1 MKYVAVSLVTATAV
15 AVGGFA
21 FVAVPRLLSTESTST
36 VGSTGAVSRAEVEK
50 QVRENYSVPLI
61 QKKPQ
66 SVSCAGG
73 LKPRQHDSVEC
84 TVTSENGKRQQIM
97 VSVTKAKGNSVSY
110 DYAVLEN

>member
-1 MKYVAVSLVTATAV
+1 MKYAAVSLVTATVV

-36 VGSTGAVSRAEVEK
+36 AGATGAVSRAEVEK

-61 QKKPQ
+61 QEKPK

-84 TVTSENGKRQQIM
+84 TVTSKNGKRQQIM
-97 VSVTKAKGNSVSY
+97 VSVTKANGNGVSY

>member
-1 MKYVAVSLVTATAV
+1 MKYVAVSLVTATVV

-50 QVRENYSVPLI
+50 QVRENYSLPLEE
-61 QKKPQ
+61 KPK

-73 LKPRQHDSVEC
+73 LKARQRDSVEC
-84 TVTSENGKRQQIM
+84 TVTAENGKRQQIM
-97 VSVTKAKGNSVSY
+97 VSVTKANGNSVSY
-110 DYAVLEN
+110 DYAVLAN